1 MQVFIQQAIGI
12 DQGDDVL
19 FTDFADG
26 GDMWT
31 GKGHR
36 ERRKKIVFSA
46 PFKSAPMVH
55 IALSLWDIDSAR
67 NTRADVTA
75 EKITPQGF
83 EAVFRTWGDTRVA
96 RVRVRWMAIGAAF
109 HEDDWQNLC

>member
-19 FTDFADG
+19 FTDYADG

-31 GKGHR
+31 GKGDR
-36 ERRKKIVFSA
+36 ERRKKIAFSK
-46 PFKSAPMVH
+46 PFKSAPVIH

-75 EKITPQGF
+75 EKITSQGF
-83 EAVFRTWGDTRVA
+83 EAVFCTWGDTRVA

-109 HEDDWQNLC
+109 HEDDWRDLC